1 MKVRKTDYSE
11 IDPKYDEARSS
22 WAIGL
27 DDALAAIAKK
37 KAPVLC
43 IGYRMRNRQLHAGA
57 GGAPVRVCPLGSAES
72 ILRVI

>member
-37 KAPVLC
+37 KAPVFALD
-43 IGYRMRNRQLHAGA
+43 IGCGTGNYVQAQ
-57 GGAPVRVCPLGSAES
+57 
-72 ILRVI
+72 